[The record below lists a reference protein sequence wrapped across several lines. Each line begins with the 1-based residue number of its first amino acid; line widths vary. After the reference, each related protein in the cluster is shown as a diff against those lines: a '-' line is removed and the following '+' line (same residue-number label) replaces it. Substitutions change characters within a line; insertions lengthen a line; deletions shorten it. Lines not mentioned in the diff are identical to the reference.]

1 MLASRRLIWE
11 FGMSTPQASPPPPLP
26 IPGLAALLSFL
37 IPGLGQIVQGLLS
50 RRPQRL
56 YKGILFLVVL
66 LGMFMYG
73 QWLGD
78 WQNVYVPHFQEY
90 LIESRP
96 EAAYRLW
103 PSDRFMPPFLG
114 NLRTR
119 LQYVAQFWI
128 GVVAWP
134 AIWNYHFPDW
144 PLLGNYQLSPG
155 AMKAGEARN
164 RADVVRDADQVES
177 DRQYNTDRRYDIAWM
192 YTVMAGILNL
202 LVIYDAWAG
211 PVRFAPGKP
220 AATPRN

>member
-1 MLASRRLIWE
+1 
-11 FGMSTPQASPPPPLP
+11 MSTASDTSAAPTAGTSPPLP
-26 IPGLAALLSFL
+26 FPALAALLSFL
-37 IPGLGQIVQGLLS
+37 LPGLGQIAQGIKGRHLH
-50 RRPQRL
+50 RL
-56 YKGILFLVVL
+56 IKGLLFLVIL

-96 EAAYRLW
+96 HEAYRLW
-103 PSDRFMPPFLG
+103 PTDKVLPPFWG

-128 GVVAWP
+128 GVAAWP
-134 AIWNYHFPDW
+134 ALWNYHFPDR
-144 PLLGNYQLSPG
+144 PIFGAYQLSPG
-155 AMKAGEARN
+155 AMKADEKRL
-164 RADVVRDADQVES
+164 RDEVVREADQEES
-177 DRQYNTDRRYDIAWM
+177 DRQFNTDRRYDLAWM

-211 PVRFAPGKP
+211 PVRVVPKPPEAGK
-220 AATPRN
+220 R